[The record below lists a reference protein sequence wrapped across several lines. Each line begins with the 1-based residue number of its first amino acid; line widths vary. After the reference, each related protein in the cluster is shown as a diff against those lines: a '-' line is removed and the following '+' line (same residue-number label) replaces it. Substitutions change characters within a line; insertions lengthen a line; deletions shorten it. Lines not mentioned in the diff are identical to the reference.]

1 MITAWRKA
9 PKSNQYYYRLLLDS
23 GHVLYNSKANI
34 PLSKPYPKPSR
45 GKQTTSE
52 EAMVCMAR
60 ECGKRQYCTAQI
72 RKQIIGCGNCHSIE
86 NALRTDFFSK
96 KIITLI

>member
-45 GKQTTSE
+45 GKSTTSE
-52 EAMVCMAR
+52 EAMACVAR
-60 ECGKRQYCTAQI
+60 ECEKRQYRTAQI
-72 RKQIIGCGNCHSIE
+72 RKQIIGCGNCHSIA
-86 NALRTDFFSK
+86 NALRTAFFSK
-96 KIITLI
+96 TIITLI

>member
-45 GKQTTSE
+45 GKYTTSE

-60 ECGKRQYCTAQI
+60 EGSVERGSTALH
-72 RKQIIGCGNCHSIE
+72 K
-86 NALRTDFFSK
+86 
-96 KIITLI
+96 